1 MKTNNIHPW
10 KVTVSEAADIQK
22 RLRDSVRYE
31 QPDIERIKFVA
42 GADVSFSKGSDN
54 ICAAVVVLKFPELT
68 VVEEKTAVGLATF
81 PYVPGYLTFRE
92 GPALISA
99 FEKIQNTPDVIIFD
113 GQGIAHPRGLG
124 IASHIG
130 ILLDKPSIGCAKS
143 VLVGKY
149 EMPGVARGSFSPL
162 TKDDKQIG
170 VALRTRTGVSP
181 VFVSVGNR
189 MNIESAMRLVLD
201 CAPRFRL
208 PEPIRK
214 AHLLSNEVRIAQESK

>member
-1 MKTNNIHPW
+1 MIFTLGKSPS
-10 KVTVSEAADIQK
+10 V
-22 RLRDSVRYE
+22 RLR
-31 QPDIERIKFVA
+31 KFKRV
-42 GADVSFSKGSDN
+42 
-54 ICAAVVVLKFPELT
+54 CA
-68 VVEEKTAVGLATF
+68 EKLATF
-81 PYVPGYLTFRE
+81 PYIPGYLTFRE

-99 FEKIQNTPDVIIFD
+99 FKKIQNIPDVIIFD

-143 VLVGKY
+143 VLIGKY
-149 EMPGVARGSFSPL
+149 EEPGVTRGSFSPL
-162 TKDDKQIG
+162 IKDVRQIG

-181 VFVSVGNR
+181 VFVSVGNK
-189 MNIESAMRLVLD
+189 MNIAGAVRLILD

-214 AHLLSNEVRIAQESK
+214 AHLLSNEMRIAHEGAQNT